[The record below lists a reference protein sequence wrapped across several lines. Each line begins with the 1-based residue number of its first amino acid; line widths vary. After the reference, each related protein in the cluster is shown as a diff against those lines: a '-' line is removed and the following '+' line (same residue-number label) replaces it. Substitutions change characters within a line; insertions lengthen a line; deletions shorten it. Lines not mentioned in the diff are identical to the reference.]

1 MTSPLKDLKIET
13 VMKLLSENQL
23 VGVGE
28 GVGVFRNLYEKEDG
42 ERVSVKTSE
51 HFWLADNSE
60 LSNEELFEKYKLPQ
74 Q

>member
-1 MTSPLKDLKIET
+1 
-13 VMKLLSENQL
+13 MKLLEENQL
-23 VGVGE
+23 VGLGY

-51 HFWLADNSE
+51 HFWLADNSD